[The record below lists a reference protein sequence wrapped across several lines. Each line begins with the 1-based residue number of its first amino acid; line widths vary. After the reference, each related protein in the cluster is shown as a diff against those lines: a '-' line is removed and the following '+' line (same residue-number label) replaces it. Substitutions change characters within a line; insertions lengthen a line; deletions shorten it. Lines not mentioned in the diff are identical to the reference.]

1 MEDLKCEHLILGVNN
16 SLNSVF
22 KSFFIHKILVH
33 QKKFQKN
40 PKNSKKSEKIQKIR
54 KIPKK
59 SEKSEKN

>member
-33 QKKFQKN
+33 QKKFQKIRKN
-40 PKNSKKSEKIQKIR
+40 PKNRKKIG

-59 SEKSEKN
+59 SEKI